1 MAQPSGVGG
10 RDSNTQNPTPKVL
23 GRKSLSL
30 GASEEKEHGKYLLRP
45 RGTYAG
51 VQVRRGQVRVRGVC
65 PCACVCVCVC
75 ARVCVYVRAAGW
87 LRGSRGLW
95 TEPVSPPA
103 LPSPTRPAPYLQ
115 GPLCL
120 LQRERRIDT
129 ADGAGAAAS
138 GPPLN
143 VCVCARVAASSSP
156 SPEREYSTEARG
168 TRGEARRAEGEIRAR
183 GA

>member
-75 ARVCVYVRAAGW
+75 VRAYVCTCVQRAG
-87 LRGSRGLW
+87 S
-95 TEPVSPPA
+95 
-103 LPSPTRPAPYLQ
+103 
-115 GPLCL
+115 
-120 LQRERRIDT
+120 
-129 ADGAGAAAS
+129 GAAEDFGPSRYLRPRCPRLPARLLTCKGRFACFS
-138 GPPLN
+138 GSAALTLRMVPVPLPL
-143 VCVCARVAASSSP
+143 ALL
-156 SPEREYSTEARG
+156 
-168 TRGEARRAEGEIRAR
+168 
-183 GA
+183 